1 MSDDDTIQFRDYH
14 EGTDSKTPCPR
25 CGALIVLNATTC
37 QECGVHF
44 RGRAVDFSPAS
55 AGGPS
60 DDRPVLRRIAM
71 ILLLVLSIIIALG
84 MVVAIGGALTGTAP
98 L

>member
-1 MSDDDTIQFRDYH
+1 MSDEDTYQIRDYR

-37 QECGVHF
+37 LECGAHF

-55 AGGPS
+55 MAYKSG
-60 DDRPVLRRIAM
+60 DRPITCP
-71 ILLLVLSIIIALG
+71 LLVLESLACASG
-84 MVVAIGGALTGTAP
+84 
-98 L
+98 